1 MFKKILIANRGE
13 IAIRIA
19 RACRE
24 MGIGS
29 VAVYSE
35 ADRNSLHV
43 RMADEAYFIGDSP
56 ANKSYL
62 DYKKI
67 IEVAKE
73 HNVDAIHPGYGFL
86 SENAEFIDAV
96 EAAGITF
103 IGPSAKSVR
112 LMGSKTDARKLMSD
126 AGVPVVPGTL
136 EPIKDLNDAKKVAEE
151 IGFPIMLKASAGGG
165 GKGMRKISS
174 PGEFDS
180 ALERAKNES
189 KKAFGDDSIYMEKF
203 IENPK
208 HIEVQILGDKFGN
221 YVHLLE
227 RECSVQRRHQKIVE
241 ECPSPSIDH
250 QTRER
255 ITTTAIKAA
264 KACNYFNAGTIEFLL
279 DSDRNFYFLEMNTRL
294 QVEHPVTEMVTGVDL
309 VKQQILVAYGEKLT
323 IAQNDIKI
331 NGHAIECRIY
341 AEDTD
346 NNFAP
351 STGLINHHRLPSG
364 PGIRVDR
371 GIDLNSEVSV
381 YYDPMLAKLI
391 VWHNS
396 REEAINRMRI
406 ALGAY
411 QISGIKTNISLLIW
425 ILEHKKF
432 IDGSFNINFIDEE
445 LIPKLPGKWRNE
457 LKDDYAD
464 IASIIAVL
472 MKEAARKITPVK
484 NETNENKW
492 EELKYE

>member
-43 RMADEAYFIGDSP
+43 RIADEAYFIGDSP

-294 QVEHPVTEMVTGVDL
+294 QVE
-309 VKQQILVAYGEKLT
+309 
-323 IAQNDIKI
+323 
-331 NGHAIECRIY
+331 
-341 AEDTD
+341 
-346 NNFAP
+346 
-351 STGLINHHRLPSG
+351 
-364 PGIRVDR
+364 
-371 GIDLNSEVSV
+371 
-381 YYDPMLAKLI
+381 
-391 VWHNS
+391 
-396 REEAINRMRI
+396 
-406 ALGAY
+406 
-411 QISGIKTNISLLIW
+411 
-425 ILEHKKF
+425 
-432 IDGSFNINFIDEE
+432 
-445 LIPKLPGKWRNE
+445 
-457 LKDDYAD
+457 
-464 IASIIAVL
+464 
-472 MKEAARKITPVK
+472 
-484 NETNENKW
+484 
-492 EELKYE
+492 